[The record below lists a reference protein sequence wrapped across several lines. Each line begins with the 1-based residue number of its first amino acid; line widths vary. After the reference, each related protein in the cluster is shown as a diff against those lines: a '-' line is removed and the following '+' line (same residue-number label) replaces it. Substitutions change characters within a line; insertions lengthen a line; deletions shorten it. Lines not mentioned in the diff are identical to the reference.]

1 MTPFSVMGAG
11 GPRGLIYRR
20 EPFVRVIIAYMARI
34 DQGRTLTSSRKSR
47 PFVTQGA
54 DDLERHG
61 GASDDA
67 TGEEF
72 FHARRS
78 PAAGSVNALASSEND
93 LADTPLL
100 LGCHCLAAIRTS
112 SSTERVV
119 LMSASSR
126 INHHASCEQEV
137 GHLRLIPKKDRVIEP
152 ICSSPDGLKLS
163 KSHSQICAPPI
174 GRRFESTQQRG
185 HWSKGALCERVT
197 QPRVARTHALVPRT
211 L

>member
-1 MTPFSVMGAG
+1 MPTIRVTPFSVMGAG

-20 EPFVRVIIAYMARI
+20 EPFVCVIIAYMARI

-61 GASDDA
+61 GGASDRRDRR
-67 TGEEF
+67 GILS
-72 FHARRS
+72 RS
-78 PAAGSVNALASSEND
+78 PRPRGRLRERSRQLGND
-93 LADTPLL
+93 LADTLLL
-100 LGCHCLAAIRTS
+100 LGCHCPRGDPD
-112 SSTERVV
+112 
-119 LMSASSR
+119 MSASSR

-174 GRRFESTQQRG
+174 GRMRR
-185 HWSKGALCERVT
+185 
-197 QPRVARTHALVPRT
+197 PRPIDFLVAAI
-211 L
+211 

>member
-1 MTPFSVMGAG
+1 MPTIRVTPFSVMGAG

-61 GASDDA
+61 GVRPTDA

-72 FHARRS
+72 YHARRGR
-78 PAAGSVNALASSEND
+78 AAGSVNALASSEMTSPIRCCCWV
-93 LADTPLL
+93 AIA
-100 LGCHCLAAIRTS
+100 LAAIRTS
-112 SSTERVV
+112 SSIERVV

-137 GHLRLIPKKDRVIEP
+137 GHLRLNRRKTE
-152 ICSSPDGLKLS
+152 SLS
-163 KSHSQICAPPI
+163 QSVH
-174 GRRFESTQQRG
+174 RRT
-185 HWSKGALCERVT
+185 A
-197 QPRVARTHALVPRT
+197 
-211 L
+211 

>member
-1 MTPFSVMGAG
+1 MPTIRVTPFSVMGAG

-61 GASDDA
+61 GGRPTDA

-72 FHARRS
+72 YHARRS
-78 PAAGSVNALASSEND
+78 RAAGSVNALASSEMTSPI
-93 LADTPLL
+93 LRCCWVAIA
-100 LGCHCLAAIRTS
+100 LAAIRTS
-112 SSTERVV
+112 SSIERVV

-126 INHHASCEQEV
+126 INHRASIITHHV
-137 GHLRLIPKKDRVIEP
+137 
-152 ICSSPDGLKLS
+152 S
-163 KSHSQICAPPI
+163 KRSGI
-174 GRRFESTQQRG
+174 
-185 HWSKGALCERVT
+185 
-197 QPRVARTHALVPRT
+197 
-211 L
+211 

>member
-1 MTPFSVMGAG
+1 
-11 GPRGLIYRR
+11 
-20 EPFVRVIIAYMARI
+20 MARI

-61 GASDDA
+61 GVRPTDA

-72 FHARRS
+72 YHARRS
-78 PAAGSVNALASSEND
+78 RAAGSVNALASSEMTSPI
-93 LADTPLL
+93 LRCCWVAIA
-100 LGCHCLAAIRTS
+100 LAAIRTS

-119 LMSASSR
+119 LMSASSC

-152 ICSSPDGLKLS
+152 ICSSLDGLKLS